1 MCDIIKDAIVWYKPQ
16 GLNNKIVKT
25 QAYKYSCYPCS
36 LHMALV
42 NMRYLNNIKEGSI
55 DNSVEEYFNFYIKAA
70 DHPRHNNLN
79 EAGPTSVEQLY
90 LITLKYLDVKNI
102 LVKKYNLFYTRLGIN
117 AISISKLFDWNKEER
132 YVAIVFTF
140 TNMGHATVIYKDGN
154 KYTYIYTSS
163 ENNIIENMSL
173 KGSNL
178 EITPPSGTDEYS
190 YIKFEGIIEGNC
202 VKETIAQGDGIFIFK

>member
-25 QAYKYSCYPCS
+25 QAYNYSCYPCS

-102 LVKKYNLFYTRLGIN
+102 LVKK
-117 AISISKLFDWNKEER
+117 KVKKW
-132 YVAIVFTF
+132 
-140 TNMGHATVIYKDGN
+140 
-154 KYTYIYTSS
+154 
-163 ENNIIENMSL
+163 L
-173 KGSNL
+173 KN
-178 EITPPSGTDEYS
+178 
-190 YIKFEGIIEGNC
+190 
-202 VKETIAQGDGIFIFK
+202 